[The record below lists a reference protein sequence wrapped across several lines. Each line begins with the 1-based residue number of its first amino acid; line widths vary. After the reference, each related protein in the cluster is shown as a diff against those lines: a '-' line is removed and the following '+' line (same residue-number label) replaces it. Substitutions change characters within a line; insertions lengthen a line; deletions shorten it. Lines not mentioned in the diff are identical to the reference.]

1 MNDQVLVTLC
11 FGQTERDYA
20 LPLSTPLAEL
30 YPRLLAVLQNSDSNM
45 FRRATAICLQRED
58 GYLADKNAALL
69 DYGVKNGSRLT
80 VCVEG

>member
-30 YPRLLAVLQNSDSNM
+30 YPRLLSVLQKSDSDV
-45 FRRATAICLQRED
+45 FEKASGICLQRED
-58 GYLADKNAALL
+58 GYLTDKNAALL

>member
-20 LPLSTPLAEL
+20 LPISTPLAEL
-30 YPRLLAVLQNSDSNM
+30 YPRLLAVLQKSDSDVFERATGIC
-45 FRRATAICLQRED
+45 FRRDD
-58 GYLADKNAALL
+58 GYLTDKNAALI

>member
-11 FGQTERDYA
+11 IGQTERDYA
-20 LPLSTPLAEL
+20 LPSSTPLAEL
-30 YPRLLAVLQNSDSNM
+30 YPRLLAVLQKSDSDVFERAIGIC
-45 FRRATAICLQRED
+45 FRRDD
-58 GYLADKNAALL
+58 GYLTDKKAALL